1 MGGGRMTYP
10 DVSLRGHHRVHG
22 ACRVAVFVSSSL
34 GMGIAEQKLVRNPG
48 HVKRL
53 CSEAGSLRSHGRGRS
68 TSEDNSA
75 SGCNYMHPMGTWT
88 FRPPHVLH

>member
-1 MGGGRMTYP
+1 MSSGRMTYP

-22 ACRVAVFVSSSL
+22 ACRVTIFVSSSL

-53 CSEAGSLRSHGRGRS
+53 FQKLAHYAATDVVVPRPK
-68 TSEDNSA
+68 A
-75 SGCNYMHPMGTWT
+75 SYSVVGAVATPSMHPMGT
-88 FRPPHVLH
+88 